1 MTENVCASF
10 QAIMILFL
18 LSLIYYV
25 HANVE
30 ILRGWIFKLQ
40 LLKDSLSWLLE
51 TSNSAMRNINEGC

>member
-30 ILRGWIFKLQ
+30 ILGGWIFKLK

-51 TSNSAMRNINEGC
+51 TNNSAMRNINEGC

>member
-10 QAIMILFL
+10 QGIIIQFP
-18 LSLIYYV
+18 LSLVYYA

-30 ILRGWIFKLQ
+30 ILSGRIFKLK

-51 TSNSAMRNINEGC
+51 TNKSAMRNINESC